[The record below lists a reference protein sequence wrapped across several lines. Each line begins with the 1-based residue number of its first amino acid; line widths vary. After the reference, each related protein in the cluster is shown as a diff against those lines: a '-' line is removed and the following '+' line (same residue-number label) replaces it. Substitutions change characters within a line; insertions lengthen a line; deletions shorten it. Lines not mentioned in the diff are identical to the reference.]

1 MWWSRPRVND
11 FRWVVLDVETSGLD
25 VAHDRLLSIA
35 AVAMHRVGER
45 WELRTD
51 DAFEVVLQQ
60 EAPVDLDRRN
70 VLVHGI
76 GRQAQREG
84 VPALKAMNDFKAW
97 LGDSPWMAYHAPF
110 DRAFIQRQCRALRL
124 PPIGPAWLDLA
135 DLAPLMGIEA
145 RHPSLDDGLVA
156 AGIEVAQRHHAMAD
170 AWATAQ
176 WWLCLWPRLR
186 AQGRLSWAQVSSLA
200 TQMRWLRR

>member
-1 MWWSRPRVND
+1 MWWSRARVNEQ
-11 FRWVVLDVETSGLD
+11 RWVVLDLETSGLD

-35 AVAMHRVGER
+35 AVAVHRVGEH
-45 WELRTD
+45 WALCTD

-60 EAPVDLDRRN
+60 PESEVLDRAN

-84 VPALKAMNDFKAW
+84 MPAALAMSAFKTW
-97 LGDSPWMAYHAPF
+97 LGDSPWMGYHAPF
-110 DRAFIQRQCRALRL
+110 DRAFIQRQCRSLGLATV
-124 PPIGPAWLDLA
+124 GTAWLDLR
-135 DLAPLMGIEA
+135 DLAPLMGVTT
-145 RHPSLDDGLVA
+145 RHPSLDDCLVA
-156 AGIEVAQRHHAMAD
+156 AGIEVAQRHHAAAD

-186 AQGRLSWAQVSSLA
+186 AKDRWTWSQVASLA
-200 TQMRWLRR
+200 RQMRWLRR